1 MAGAAGN
8 VPEGVLQGHVQSC
21 GRAQPDGAAARC
33 LLGRLRTETGGAVTS
48 CALKKQLGLF
58 AASSLASQCTHSF
71 PAYACRC
78 TEKNVET
85 QCPENVYPNALAPS
99 GADHRECGR
108 KLAAGQMTKVNRFI
122 LKRGGIAG
130 MEGFTLYLAQEG
142 PFDPMCTCVATSSL
156 DRLFC
161 RISGIASFEFCF

>member
-1 MAGAAGN
+1 MPFLN
-8 VPEGVLQGHVQSC
+8 LKETI
-21 GRAQPDGAAARC
+21 
-33 LLGRLRTETGGAVTS
+33 RTFWGKFV
-48 CALKKQLGLF
+48 GLTVHAF
-58 AASSLASQCTHSF
+58 ISRVCVSVHG
-71 PAYACRC
+71 
-78 TEKNVET
+78 KNVET

-142 PFDPMCTCVATSSL
+142 PFDPMCTCVAKCSI

-161 RISGIASFEFCF
+161 RISGIAF